1 MSLLRS
7 SCCWLTLFALSS
19 LGFAQQA
26 GSPKERAA
34 EILKATGIK
43 GGIVVHLGS
52 GDGELTAA
60 LRANDSY
67 QVQGLDP
74 DADDVAK
81 SRRTLRA
88 KGIYGP
94 VSVDRLNGALLP
106 YIDNFVNLVVAEEL
120 LGVSPDEVLR
130 VLCPN
135 GVAYFKQNG
144 EWTKVV
150 KPWPQD
156 IDDWTHYFHDSTG
169 NPVAHDRVVDTPE
182 RLQWVGS
189 PRWSR
194 HHDRMA
200 SMSALVSAKGRMT
213 YIMDEGS
220 RISIQLPS
228 KWKLVS
234 RDAFN
239 GTILWKRSIAKWHNQ
254 MWPLKSGP
262 TQLARRLVADDEHV
276 YVTMGIKDP
285 VSRLDAATG
294 KTELTYST
302 TKGTEEIVLSS
313 GVLFAMVNPDASELD
328 DFAPKL
334 NTGDQGRVNGEY
346 VWNEGPR
353 EIHALDAAT
362 GKPLWKIAGTIVP
375 LTMAVNDQ
383 RLVYSN
389 GKEIVS
395 IDRATGQRQ
404 WVSEPTTR
412 RKALPF
418 HFAPRLVMHGDVVL
432 HAGGD
437 GRMQSYSLADGKLL
451 WESEHAPSGYQSPQD
466 LICTGGLV
474 WVAPTT
480 SGRDSGIFTG
490 RDPKTGDVKS
500 KFSPDIDTYW
510 FHHRCYIAKATDRF
524 LIPSRTGIELVDFK
538 AEHWD
543 INHWVRGGC
552 LYGVMPCNGL
562 LYAPP
567 HDCACYPEA
576 KLYGLNALAPPLQS
590 ARLPKEISE
599 ADRLEKGPAYD
610 AIKERDASADEW
622 PVYRHDNARSGSSG
636 QELAKDLSMAWEIKL
651 PGRLS
656 AITVAEKM
664 AFVAQIDRHTVHALD
679 VANGES
685 RWTFTAGA
693 RVDSPP
699 TYWKGRLLFGSTD
712 GWVYCLRASDGA
724 LAWRYRAA
732 PIDRRLGSFE
742 QIESVW
748 PVHGSVLVEKDI
760 LTFVCGRSSFLDQ
773 GMRYMRLDPRSGKK
787 LSETVI
793 DDRDPVTGEDI
804 QVRLKTLQMPV
815 GLNDILSSDGEF
827 IFLRSQKFD
836 ESGQRIDIGPIS
848 GNAEEQGGT
857 QKGAGRHLFAP
868 MGYLD
873 DSWFHRSYWVYGKS
887 FAGGHNGYYQ
897 AGKYTPSGR
906 ILVFNDKD
914 VFGYARQPQYYRW
927 TTTLEHQL
935 FSASRDAAGEAP
947 KPGTG
952 VQPGGKKN
960 RAAGEAFTVDFPKSD
975 SLDPSNKPL
984 TVEAWVKADAPAGVI
999 VAHGGPTNGYAL
1011 SIEGRKPSFH
1021 IRAENELAT
1030 ATANIRLPQGWCHLA
1045 GVLGADKSIKLY
1057 VNGKLVAEGKTKSF
1071 IANNPAQALEIGGDN
1086 GGAVG
1091 DYKSPYALVGA
1102 VDEVRIFHRELTAAE
1117 LTESHDDPEKS
1128 RRLSSQA
1135 QVALTFDNGSARDD
1149 SGHKNDGDLG
1159 GQPTG
1164 QGRIGVCVLF
1174 PKLANAPAGNAKPG
1188 GNAQPGGL
1196 KFEHQWTQFSPVFA
1210 RSMVLAK
1217 NALLSAGPPD
1227 FLDEEYAFERQAA
1240 KDQSIQELLKRQD
1253 DALEG
1258 KLGFQLLA
1266 VSLTDGR
1273 TVSDVKFDSTPV
1285 WDGMTTAYGKI
1296 FVATLSG
1303 KVLCL
1308 GQ

>member
-1 MSLLRS
+1 MSLLRTS
-7 SCCWLTLFALSS
+7 WCWLAMLAMSS
-19 LGFAQQA
+19 PGFAQQA

-52 GDGELTAA
+52 GNGELTAA
-60 LRANDSY
+60 LRANDSF
-67 QVQGLDP
+67 QIQGLDP

-81 SRRTLRA
+81 SRRSLRA
-88 KGIYGP
+88 KGVYGP
-94 VSVDRLNGALLP
+94 VSVDRLSGASLP
-106 YIDNFVNLVVAEEL
+106 YIDNFVNLVVAEDL
-120 LGVSPDEVLR
+120 LGVPTGEVLR

-135 GVAYFKQNG
+135 GVAYLKQKG

-150 KPWPQD
+150 KPWPKD

-228 KWKLVS
+228 KWNLIS

-239 GTILWKRSIAKWHNQ
+239 GTILWKRPIAKWHNQ

-294 KTELTYST
+294 KTELIYET
-302 TKGTEEIVLSS
+302 TKGAEEIVLSN
-313 GVLFAMVNPDASELD
+313 GVLFAMVNPNSSELD

-383 RLVYSN
+383 RLVFSN

-395 IDRATGQRQ
+395 LDRATGQRQ

-437 GRMQSYSLADGKLL
+437 GRMQSYSLANGKLL

-490 RDPKTGDVKS
+490 RDPQTGDVKS
-500 KFSPDIDTYW
+500 KFAPDIDTYW

-576 KLYGLNALAPPLQS
+576 KLYGLNALAPPLKS
-590 ARLPKEISE
+590 ALLPKEISE

-610 AIKERDASADEW
+610 AITERDATVDEW
-622 PVYRHDNARSGSSG
+622 PAYRHDNARSGSSG
-636 QELAKDLSMAWEIKL
+636 QELLKDLSMAWEIKL

-656 AITVAEKM
+656 AITVAEKL
-664 AFVAQIDRHTVHALD
+664 AFVAQIDQHTVHALD
-679 VANGES
+679 VANGKS

-732 PIDRRLGSFE
+732 PVDRRLGSFE

-748 PVHGSVLVEKDI
+748 PVHGSVLVEKDV

-773 GMRYMRLDPRSGKK
+773 GMRYMRLDPRTGTK
-787 LSETVI
+787 LSETVM

-836 ESGQRIDIGPIS
+836 AAGQRIDIGPVS
-848 GNAEEQGGT
+848 GTAEEQGGT
-857 QKGAGRHLFAP
+857 QKGPGRHLFAP

-873 DSWFHRSYWVYGKS
+873 DSWFHRSYWVYGKN

-935 FSASRDAAGEAP
+935 FSASRDAAGDAP
-947 KPGTG
+947 VGAAATPGAK
-952 VQPGGKKN
+952 GK
-960 RAAGEAFTVDFPKSD
+960 RAAGDAFTVSFEKSD
-975 SLDPSNKPL
+975 SLDPSKKAL
-984 TVEAWVKADAPAGVI
+984 TVESWVKADAPAGVI
-999 VAHGGPTNGYAL
+999 VAHGGPANGYAL

-1021 IRAENELAT
+1021 VRATSELAT
-1030 ATANIRLPQGWCHLA
+1030 VTANVRVPNGWFHLA
-1045 GVLGADKSIKLY
+1045 GVLGADKSMKLY
-1057 VNGKLVAEGKTKSF
+1057 VNGKLQATGESKALVAT
-1071 IANNPAQALEIGGDN
+1071 NPAQPLEIGGDN
-1086 GGAVG
+1086 GGSVG
-1091 DYKSPYALVGA
+1091 DYKSPSAFVGA
-1102 VDEVRIFHRELTAAE
+1102 VDELRIFHRELTADE
-1117 LTESHDDPEKS
+1117 LTEAHDDPEKS

-1135 QVALTFDNGSARDD
+1135 QVALTFDNGAAKDE
-1149 SGHKNDGDLG
+1149 SGHKNDGDLN

-1188 GNAQPGGL
+1188 GLN
-1196 KFEHQWTQFSPVFA
+1196 FEHQWTQFSPVFA

-1217 NALLSAGPPD
+1217 DALLSAGPPD
-1227 FLDEEYAFERQAA
+1227 FLDEEYAFERLTA
-1240 KDQSIQELLKRQD
+1240 KDSSIHELLKRQD

-1285 WDGMTTAYGKI
+1285 WDGMTTAYGKV
-1296 FVATLSG
+1296 FVATLNG